1 MGSTIGVPM
10 GVGMLMLM
18 VMITTFFFLATA
30 FVMRMCMRR
39 AISMLVSMR
48 VRVIMVVIAAVI
60 LAAAWR
66 MIMRMRLAIRVGMCM
81 GMVVSSHDNL
91 LRWLSNM
98 QRTIRCATIIPRG
111 WFLCNQYITNAVR
124 SLMIVAVT
132 TTAMGM
138 MTMPFSATTALFLA
152 AAVIGGAMI
161 GMVCPP
167 AIMAVVPGRRRNT
180 MISLWHHC
188 AIPPMRTVHVV
199 GLIYRTLVCT
209 PEQATGL
216 MRQQIGYGH
225 FGRMKIIGNVGES
238 VGAHHRQ
245 HDLFVYRKRQNNL
258 SFANN
263 SRPVLVAQR
272 MTNLDAQT
280 HQFRL
285 ILFEEFLEFDNKHI
299 AQVDLGDSH
308 RVAGFI
314 ECQHVPILH
323 ECITG
328 QRNRNVIA
336 LF

>member
-60 LAAAWR
+60 LVAAWR

-81 GMVVSSHDNL
+81 GMAVSSHDNL
-91 LRWLSNM
+91 LRWLSGM
-98 QRTIRCATIIPRG
+98 KRVMRSTAIIPRG
-111 WFLCNQYITNAVR
+111 WFLCNHYITNAVR

-132 TTAMGM
+132 TTAVG

-180 MISLWHHC
+180 MISLWHHLFH
-188 AIPPMRTVHVV
+188 PFHVF
-199 GLIYRTLVCT
+199 GFRL
-209 PEQATGL
+209 EQALDIVPDRGFHRSRSL
-216 MRQQIGYGH
+216 AEVPAEAFAEVHESLANPAQQPH
-225 FGRMKIIGNVGES
+225 FGVSNRVFLTRPTVPLSYPTSSN
-238 VGAHHRQ
+238 
-245 HDLFVYRKRQNNL
+245 LVY
-258 SFANN
+258 
-263 SRPVLVAQR
+263 
-272 MTNLDAQT
+272 
-280 HQFRL
+280 
-285 ILFEEFLEFDNKHI
+285 
-299 AQVDLGDSH
+299 
-308 RVAGFI
+308 
-314 ECQHVPILH
+314 
-323 ECITG
+323 
-328 QRNRNVIA
+328 
-336 LF
+336 

>member
-152 AAVIGGAMI
+152 AAVIGWGMI
-161 GMVCPP
+161 GMVCTP
-167 AIMAVVPGRRRNT
+167 AIMAMLADRHGGA
-180 MISLWHHC
+180 MISFRRHRT
-188 AIPPMRTVHVV
+188 ISPMRTMHVM
-199 GLIYRTLVCT
+199 GLIY
-209 PEQATGL
+209 
-216 MRQQIGYGH
+216 
-225 FGRMKIIGNVGES
+225 
-238 VGAHHRQ
+238 
-245 HDLFVYRKRQNNL
+245 
-258 SFANN
+258 
-263 SRPVLVAQR
+263 
-272 MTNLDAQT
+272 
-280 HQFRL
+280 
-285 ILFEEFLEFDNKHI
+285 
-299 AQVDLGDSH
+299 
-308 RVAGFI
+308 
-314 ECQHVPILH
+314 
-323 ECITG
+323 
-328 QRNRNVIA
+328 
-336 LF
+336 